1 MTYRIK
7 SNGDLKTRQELIR
20 ENSTM
25 SFPKVWNDSVLEAL
39 GAEPVFESP
48 QPTPDKY
55 QGVARDGV
63 TQDSNG
69 NWIEKWKIFNMF
81 EDSIDDDGKVLATK
95 AELETAYQA
104 KIDKRESDGAR
115 TRRNELLAKTDFHVL
130 DDSPTMSNEMK
141 TYRQALRD
149 LPSHSD
155 WPYVDFPT
163 NPEEDGGE

>member
-1 MTYRIK
+1 M
-7 SNGDLKTRQELIR
+7 KTRQELIR

-39 GAEPVFESP
+39 GAEPVFESA

-104 KIDKRESDGAR
+104 KMDKRESDSAR
-115 TRRNELLAKTDFHVL
+115 AERNNLLAETDWTAGS
-130 DDSPTMSNEMK
+130 DITMSDAM
-141 TYRQALRD
+141 TVYRQSLRD
-149 LPSHSD
+149 VPAQSG
-155 WPYVDFPT
+155 FPT
-163 NPEEDGGE
+163 TIKWPTKP